1 MLRGPTVKQGQHM
14 RFSPKNSVNSLFV
27 TRPHLPTK
35 SEFTKSITKT
45 YTVIWENNS
54 VLILSRYGFPI
65 PSCHAYEIKSHEFE
79 QSVYQ
84 TRDIS
89 NTFSYGRF

>member
-54 VLILSRYGFPI
+54 VLILSRYGFLI
-65 PSCHAYEIKSHEFE
+65 PSPYLMDSQRHHHHLN
-79 QSVYQ
+79 
-84 TRDIS
+84 R
-89 NTFSYGRF
+89 